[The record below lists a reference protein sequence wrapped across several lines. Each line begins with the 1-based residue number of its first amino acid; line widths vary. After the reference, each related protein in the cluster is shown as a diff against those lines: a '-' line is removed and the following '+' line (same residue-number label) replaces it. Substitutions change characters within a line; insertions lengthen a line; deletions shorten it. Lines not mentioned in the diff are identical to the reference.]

1 MNAGLFM
8 RQPKATVA
16 QKNPNNDLVLIEKNK
31 LLIDCMSSAEVA
43 VQVFRELEIE
53 DFRILQIIESAMAKR
68 EYVPTEQIKKYG
80 KVPLER
86 VEFSLGKLNK
96 LGLIYQT
103 RGAYTGH
110 TLNYA
115 GYDCLAIN
123 ALVKSNVIS
132 SFGQTLG
139 VGKEAD
145 VYDAL
150 NSEGKRLAVKF
161 HRLGRISFR
170 QTRRKRGYIR
180 EHSSW
185 LYQSHL
191 AAEKE
196 FQAMKLVHK
205 NGVSVPEPISQNR
218 HVIAMGMIE
227 GAELSKYKDIGK
239 PEKVLRELLRNIRK
253 AYLKAHVIHADLSEY
268 NIILK
273 PDGHLLIIDWP
284 QAVKT
289 DHANAVELLDR
300 DLDNVLVF
308 FSRKFA
314 LKLAVKE
321 AYEYVVGE
329 TRSLPI

>member
-1 MNAGLFM
+1 
-8 RQPKATVA
+8 
-16 QKNPNNDLVLIEKNK
+16 
-31 LLIDCMSSAEVA
+31 MSSAEVA

-53 DFRILQIIESAMAKR
+53 DFRILQIIESAMTKR

-123 ALVKSNVIS
+123 ALVKANVIS

-170 QTRRKRGYIR
+170 QTRRKRSYIR

-218 HVIAMGMIE
+218 HVIAMGMID

-253 AYLKAHVIHADLSEY
+253 TYLKAHIIHADLSEY

-289 DHANAVELLDR
+289 DHANAAELLER
-300 DLDNVLVF
+300 DLNNVLVF
-308 FSRKFA
+308 FNRKFS
-314 LKLAVKE
+314 LGLAVKE
-321 AYEYVVGE
+321 AYKYVVGE

>member
-1 MNAGLFM
+1 
-8 RQPKATVA
+8 
-16 QKNPNNDLVLIEKNK
+16 
-31 LLIDCMSSAEVA
+31 MSSAEVA
-43 VQVFRELEIE
+43 VQVFKELEAE
-53 DFRILQIIESAMAKR
+53 DFRILNIIEAGMSKH
-68 EYVPTEQIKKYG
+68 EFVPKEQIQKCAKL
-80 KVPLER
+80 PMDR
-86 VEFSLGKLNK
+86 IDFILGKLNK
-96 LGLIYQT
+96 LGLTYRT
-103 RGAYTGH
+103 KETYNGH

-123 ALVKSNVIS
+123 ALVKAGVIE
-132 SFGQTLG
+132 SFGQTVG

-150 NSEGKRLAVKF
+150 SSTGKRIAIKF

-170 QTRRKRGYIR
+170 QTRRKRGYSR

-185 LYQSHL
+185 LFQSHI

-196 FQAMKLVHK
+196 FEAMKLVYA
-205 NGVSVPEPISQNR
+205 NDVAVPEPISHNR

-227 GAELSKYKDIGK
+227 GAQLYKYKDVGK
-239 PEKVLRELLRNIRK
+239 PEKVLKEILRNVRK

-289 DHANAVELLDR
+289 DHANAAELLER
-300 DLDNVLVF
+300 DLSNVLVF
-308 FSRKFA
+308 FSRKFNVE
-314 LKLAVKE
+314 LAVEE
-321 AYEYVVGE
+321 AYKYVTGE
-329 TRSLPI
+329 ARTLAF

>member
-1 MNAGLFM
+1 
-8 RQPKATVA
+8 
-16 QKNPNNDLVLIEKNK
+16 
-31 LLIDCMSSAEVA
+31 MSSAEVA
-43 VQVFRELEIE
+43 VQVFRKLESE
-53 DFRILQIIESAMAKR
+53 DFRILHIIEAAMSKR
-68 EYVPTEQIKKYG
+68 EFVPTGQIQKYA
-80 KVPLER
+80 KLPMDR
-86 VEFSLGKLNK
+86 IEFTLGKLNK

-103 RGAYTGH
+103 KGAYVGH

-123 ALVKSNVIS
+123 TLVKAGVIE

-150 NSEGKRLAVKF
+150 SPDGKRIAVKF

-170 QTRRKRGYIR
+170 QTRRKRGYVR
-180 EHSSW
+180 EHSTW
-185 LYQSHL
+185 LFQSHV

-196 FQAMKLVHK
+196 FQAMQLVYK

-227 GAELSKYKDIGK
+227 GAELSKYKEILK
-239 PEKVLRELLRNIRK
+239 PEKILKEILRNVRK

-273 PDGHLLIIDWP
+273 PDGHILIIDWP
-284 QAVKT
+284 QYVMT
-289 DHANAVELLDR
+289 NHANAEDLLER
-300 DLDNVLVF
+300 DLKNILTF
-308 FSRKFA
+308 FNRKFTV
-314 LKLAVKE
+314 KVVVKE
-321 AYEYVVGE
+321 ACDYVIGKA
-329 TRSLPI
+329 RSLAI